1 MNDQKLRFR
10 IGLFVLGALILLG
23 GLMVLFGRSPTW
35 FKRQNRYTV
44 LFADAGGL
52 APGTPVRRS
61 GFRIG
66 EVEDLA
72 LDEETGAVRVT
83 LALDKE
89 HVLRSQDQPTLVRG
103 ILGGDTSIDLVP
115 RRGCPPPVD
124 ASPVAP
130 GSVLQGVNQ
139 ADVAT
144 VLNQTS
150 ALAPDTHQTLQDFR
164 QSLQRIDSLAGEME
178 KAMRDM
184 VPELRRTNDEIR
196 ALAKAT
202 RETIP
207 ELRRTNDQMQLT
219 ARHWGNLGERLDGF
233 LQTNHDK
240 LTQALDRF
248 TETLDRFGKVFSD
261 DNQRSL
267 SATFTSVRNGTEH
280 LDSLTRN
287 TDELVTESR
296 QTIKRVNDSVTRAD
310 DVLAN
315 LQRATQPWA
324 EHSGVVMKNLDESSV
339 KLNRTLGDVRDLLRI
354 IAQEDGTLHRI
365 CADPALYNNLN
376 DAATML
382 AHILPRLDRTLHDL
396 EIFSDKIARHPE
408 VLGVRGAMAPSSGL
422 KEAPPVSPS
431 WQQPPGQ

>member
-1 MNDQKLRFR
+1 MSEQKLRFR

-23 GLMVLFGRSPTW
+23 GLVVLFGRSPTW
-35 FKRQNRYTV
+35 FKRPNRYTV
-44 LFADAGGL
+44 VFADAAGL

-66 EVEDLA
+66 EVEDLV
-72 LDEETGAVRVT
+72 LDEETGAVRVI
-83 LALDKE
+83 LAIDRE
-89 HVLRSQDQPTLVRG
+89 HVLRPHDQPTLVHG

-115 RRGCPPPVD
+115 RRGCPQPVD

-178 KAMRDM
+178 KATRDM
-184 VPELRRTNDEIR
+184 VPEMRRTNDEIR

-248 TETLDRFGKVFSD
+248 TETLDRLGKVFSD

-267 SATFTSVRNGTEH
+267 STTFTNVRNGTEH

-287 TDELVTESR
+287 TDDLVTESR
-296 QTIKRVNDSVTRAD
+296 QTIKRVNESVTRAD

-324 EHSGVVMKNLDESSV
+324 ERSGVVMKNLDESSD
-339 KLNRTLGDVRDLLRI
+339 KLNRTLGDVRDLLRV

-382 AHILPRLDRTLHDL
+382 ARILPRFDRTLHDL

-422 KEAPPVSPS
+422 KEVPPISPS
-431 WQQPPGQ
+431 WQRSPGQ

>member
-23 GLMVLFGRSPTW
+23 GLAVLLGRSPTW
-35 FKRQNRYTV
+35 FKRHNRYTV
-44 LFADAGGL
+44 VFADAAGV

-61 GFRIG
+61 GVRIG
-66 EVEDLA
+66 EVEDLV
-72 LDEETGAVRVT
+72 LDEETGEVRVI
-83 LALDKE
+83 LAIDTE
-89 HVLRSQDQPTLVRG
+89 HVLRPQDQPTLVHG

-115 RRGCPPPVD
+115 RRGCSQPPDP
-124 ASPVAP
+124 SPVAP

-139 ADVAT
+139 ADMAT

-178 KAMRDM
+178 KATRDM

-233 LQTNHDK
+233 LQTNQNK
-240 LTQALDRF
+240 LTQSLDRF
-248 TETLDRFGKVFSD
+248 NETLDRFGKVFSD

-267 SATFTSVRNGTEH
+267 SATFTNVRNGTEH

-324 EHSGVVMKNLDESSV
+324 EHSGVVMKNLDESSD
-339 KLNRTLGDVRDLLRI
+339 KLNRTLGDVRDLLRV

-382 AHILPRLDRTLHDL
+382 ARILPRLDRTLHDL

-422 KEAPPVSPS
+422 KEVPPVSPS
-431 WQQPPGQ
+431 WQRPPGQ

>member
-66 EVEDLA
+66 EVENLV
-72 LDEETGAVRVT
+72 LDEETGAVRVI
-83 LALDKE
+83 LVIDRE

-115 RRGCPPPVD
+115 RRGCREPSDP
-124 ASPVAP
+124 SPVAP

-164 QSLQRIDSLAGEME
+164 QSLQRMDSLAGELE
-178 KAMRDM
+178 KATRDM

-219 ARHWGNLGERLDGF
+219 ARHWGSLGERLDGF
-233 LQTNHDK
+233 LQTNQDK
-240 LTQALDRF
+240 LARSLDRF
-248 TETLDRFGKVFSD
+248 NETLDRFGKVFSE

-267 SATFTSVRNGTEH
+267 SATFANVRYGTEH
-280 LDSLTRN
+280 LDSLTRT

-296 QTIKRVNDSVTRAD
+296 QTVKRVNDSVTRAD
-310 DVLAN
+310 GVLAN

-324 EHSGVVMKNLDESSV
+324 ERSGVVMKNLDESSD
-339 KLNRTLGDVRDLLRI
+339 KLNRTLGDVRDLLRV

-382 AHILPRLDRTLHDL
+382 ARILPRLDRTLHDL

-422 KEAPPVSPS
+422 KEPPPVSPS
-431 WQQPPGQ
+431 WERPPGQ